1 MNRRIAV
8 LCQYELLENRVGGMD
23 QFYWAFNLYC
33 KDHGVI
39 IDWFF
44 PNAARHGDYPQM
56 SIFSCEGHS
65 LEQFFLEH
73 LKTTETNYNCVMTH
87 FLELSTVFAK
97 NLKKLTSAKLIQV
110 DHNPRPL
117 GGYTLKK
124 RIKKRFKGFLY
135 SAYVD
140 QFVGVSKNTA
150 FEIIRDFGHGVQ
162 SKTTTI
168 YNGVNLS
175 KIKKRTADQRIG
187 PLGNADD
194 RPIKLLVVSHLRASK
209 GIQDLIQAVAVLK
222 QKDNFELVID
232 LYGDGPYRQSLE
244 KMTKDLGV
252 CSHFKFK
259 GSADVSEVY
268 AEYDCLIH
276 PSHME
281 CMSLTLLEALT
292 AGLWVITTK
301 VGGTPEI
308 IAHDKNGWL
317 YEAGA
322 ISELTELLRNAAKGM
337 IFENIIQTSKILQ
350 NHSLDG
356 MVKHYYQLLQP

>member
-1 MNRRIAV
+1 MNQRIAV

-23 QFYWAFNLYC
+23 EFFWAFDRYC
-33 KDHGVI
+33 QDHGVM

-44 PNAARHGDYPQM
+44 PKTASHGDYPQM
-56 SIFSCEGHS
+56 SILSSQGQS
-65 LEQFFLEH
+65 IEQFFLGH
-73 LKTTETNYNCVMTH
+73 LKTSETNYDCVMTH

-97 NLKKLTSAKLIQV
+97 NLKGLTSAKLIQV

-117 GGYTLKK
+117 RGYALKK
-124 RIKKRFKGFLY
+124 RIKKRLKGLLY
-135 SAYVD
+135 NAYVD

-150 FEIIRDFGHGVQ
+150 FEIVRDFGPRVQ

-175 KIKKRTADQRIG
+175 KIKKRISDQDNE
-187 PLGNADD
+187 PLGNGDK
-194 RPIKLLVVSHLRASK
+194 PPLKLLVVSHLRPSK

-222 QKDNFELVID
+222 REKSFDLIID
-232 LYGDGPYRQSLE
+232 IYGDGPYRQSLE
-244 KMTKDLGV
+244 KMTSDLGV
-252 CSHFKFK
+252 SSHFKFK
-259 GSADVSEVY
+259 GSMDVSEVY

-281 CMSLTLLEALT
+281 CMSLTLLEVLT

-308 IAHDKNGWL
+308 ITHDKNGWL
-317 YEAGA
+317 YKAGA
-322 ISELTELLRNAAKGM
+322 TKELTELLGNATNKVAL
-337 IFENIIQTSKILQ
+337 ENKVHTSQILQ
-350 NHSLDG
+350 NHSLDE
-356 MVKHYYQLLQP
+356 MVKHYYKLLNN

>member
-1 MNRRIAV
+1 V

-23 QFYWAFNLYC
+23 EFYWAFDRYC
-33 KDHGVI
+33 KDRAVM

-44 PNAARHGDYPQM
+44 PNTASHGDYPQM
-56 SIFSCEGHS
+56 SILSSEGQS
-65 LEQFFLEH
+65 MEQFFLSH
-73 LKTTETNYNCVMTH
+73 LKTTEMTYDCVMTH

-97 NLKKLTSAKLIQV
+97 NLKNLTTAKFIQV

-117 GGYTLKK
+117 GGYLFKK
-124 RIKKRFKGFLY
+124 RIKKRLKGLLY

-150 FEIIRDFGHGVQ
+150 YEIVHDFGPRVQ
-162 SKTTTI
+162 GKTTTI

-175 KIKKRTADQRIG
+175 KIKKRTALKNNGPRGIG
-187 PLGNADD
+187 DKRPL
-194 RPIKLLVVSHLRASK
+194 KLLVVSHLRPSK

-222 QKDNFELVID
+222 REENFDQIID
-232 LYGDGPYRQSLE
+232 IYGDGPYRQRLE
-244 KMTKDLGV
+244 KMTHDLGV
-252 CSHFKFK
+252 RNNFKFL
-259 GSADVSEVY
+259 GSMDVRKVY
-268 AEYDCLIH
+268 ANYDCLIH

-308 IAHDKNGWL
+308 INHDKNGWL
-317 YEAGA
+317 YEAGKT
-322 ISELTELLRNAAKGM
+322 SELIKLLKDVEMSQNGNQALTYQNGSNL
-337 IFENIIQTSKILQ
+337 FDVEN
-350 NHSLDG
+350 
-356 MVKHYYQLLQP
+356 MVQDYFKLK

>member
-1 MNRRIAV
+1 
-8 LCQYELLENRVGGMD
+8 MD
-23 QFYWAFNLYC
+23 EFYWAFDRYC
-33 KDHGVI
+33 KDHGVM

-44 PNAARHGDYPQM
+44 PNTASHGDYPQM
-56 SIFSCEGHS
+56 SILYSEGQS
-65 LEQFFLEH
+65 IEQFFLDH
-73 LKTTETNYNCVMTH
+73 LERTKTTYDCVMTH

-97 NLKKLTSAKLIQV
+97 NLKMLTTAKVIQV

-117 GGYTLKK
+117 GGYALKK
-124 RIKKRFKGFLY
+124 RIKKRLKGLLY
-135 SAYVD
+135 SSYVD

-150 FEIIRDFGHGVQ
+150 FEIVRDFGRRVQ
-162 SKTTTI
+162 GKTSTI

-175 KIKKRTADQRIG
+175 KIKKRNPIKDNE
-187 PLGNADD
+187 PLGSGDK
-194 RPIKLLVVSHLRASK
+194 RPLKFLVVSHLRPSK

-222 QKDNFELVID
+222 REENFD
-232 LYGDGPYRQSLE
+232 LIIEIYGDGPYRQSLE
-244 KMTKDLGV
+244 KMTSDLGV
-252 CSHFKFK
+252 GSHFKFK

-308 IAHDKNGWL
+308 ITHDQNGWL
-317 YEAGA
+317 YKAGA
-322 ISELTELLRNAAKGM
+322 ISELNDHLRMAANGT
-337 IFENIIQTSKILQ
+337 FLENISDASKNFQ
-350 NHSLDG
+350 NHSLDT
-356 MVKHYYQLLQP
+356 MVKHYYQLLNP

>member
-23 QFYWAFNLYC
+23 EFYWAHDHYC
-33 KDHGVI
+33 KDHGVM

-44 PNAARHGDYPQM
+44 PNTASHGDYPQM
-56 SIFSCEGHS
+56 SILSSQGQS
-65 LEQFFLEH
+65 IEQFFLDH
-73 LKTTETNYNCVMTH
+73 LKTTKTNYDCVMTH
-87 FLELSTVFAK
+87 FLELSTAFAK
-97 NLKKLTSAKLIQV
+97 NLKKLTTTKLIQV

-117 GGYTLKK
+117 GGYSLKK
-124 RIKKRFKGFLY
+124 RIKKRLKGLLY

-150 FEIIRDFGHGVQ
+150 FEIVRDFGPLVQ

-175 KIKKRTADQRIG
+175 KIKKRNSVKDNG
-187 PLGNADD
+187 PHGNGDD
-194 RPIKLLVVSHLRASK
+194 RPIKLLVVSHLRPSK

-222 QKDNFELVID
+222 REKSFDLIID
-232 LYGDGPYRQSLE
+232 IYGDGPNRQSLE
-244 KMTKDLGV
+244 KITRELGV
-252 CSHFKFK
+252 STHFIFF
-259 GSADVSEVY
+259 GSMDVSEVY

-281 CMSLTLLEALT
+281 CMSLTILEALT

-308 IAHDKNGWL
+308 VTHDKNGWL
-317 YEAGA
+317 YKAGA
-322 ISELTELLRNAAKGM
+322 TKELTDLLGKATNKVA
-337 IFENIIQTSKILQ
+337 FENKVHASQILL
-350 NHSLDG
+350 NHSLDE
-356 MVKHYYQLLQP
+356 MVKHYYQLLNK